1 MSDIKNLLEKMDA
14 MSAAERKPTGPK
26 WPGYLKGTDSAK
38 KARGKMVGDG
48 GTDES
53 IEESESFL
61 KELNQVINSNPVKRD
76 LFQEWQEYKQIQEVN
91 EGIEIHA
98 DPNDPTNIHGWEIIV
113 PAGHFPG
120 VDKPVQLKKYSGPW
134 QDEVRNITGRFAPL
148 DPEMK
153 KMAQQLKHNL
163 ENNPYQPGSAKEFK
177 PQEPKQPQDQMVPP
191 KDKRNPKDLRWP
203 EWGENETPI
212 SEYGA
217 PGSAIGN
224 DTARNPAEEFA
235 KGQERKA
242 AKQQVQGQIADL
254 VAQLQAARAQLAELN
269 QQFPQGANP
278 VEKTMAMQ
286 QMSAQKIQIK
296 KQIEDLTK
304 QIAALRQQA
313 V

>member
-1 MSDIKNLLEKMDA
+1 MSDMRHLLEKMNKFAGERVGQKPGDQVRGSEPMPRKGSKKHPYA
-14 MSAAERKPTGPK
+14 GRLVGANESA
-26 WPGYLKGTDSAK
+26 DSL
-38 KARGKMVGDG
+38 
-48 GTDES
+48 
-53 IEESESFL
+53 L
-61 KELNQVINSNPVKRD
+61 KELSQVINSDPVKRD
-76 LFQEWQEYKQIQEVN
+76 LFQEWQEYKQELEIK

-98 DPNDPTNIHGWEIIV
+98 DPNDPTNIHGWEITV

-120 VDKPVQLKKYSGPW
+120 VDKPVKLKKYSLAW
-134 QDEVRNITGRFAPL
+134 QDEVRNITGRPAPR
-148 DPEMK
+148 DPMVNQ
-153 KMAQQLKHNL
+153 MYDQLKQNF
-163 ENNPYQPGSAKEFK
+163 EKNPYQPGSAKEFK

-191 KDKRNPKDLRWP
+191 ADPRNPKGLRWP

-217 PGSAIGN
+217 PGSGIGN

-242 AKQQVQGQIADL
+242 AKQQIQGQIVDL
-254 VAQLQAARAQLAELN
+254 IAQLQAARAQLAELN

-296 KQIEDLTK
+296 KQIEDLTA

>member
-38 KARGKMVGDG
+38 KARGRMVGDG

-76 LFQEWQEYKQIQEVN
+76 LFQEWHEYKLHENQE
-91 EGIEIHA
+91 
-98 DPNDPTNIHGWEIIV
+98 TIV
-113 PAGHFPG
+113 A
-120 VDKPVQLKKYSGPW
+120 
-134 QDEVRNITGRFAPL
+134 
-148 DPEMK
+148 
-153 KMAQQLKHNL
+153 
-163 ENNPYQPGSAKEFK
+163 
-177 PQEPKQPQDQMVPP
+177 
-191 KDKRNPKDLRWP
+191 
-203 EWGENETPI
+203 
-212 SEYGA
+212 EYGA

-254 VAQLQAARAQLAELN
+254 VAQLQAARAQLSELN

-304 QIAALRQQA
+304 QIAARRQQA